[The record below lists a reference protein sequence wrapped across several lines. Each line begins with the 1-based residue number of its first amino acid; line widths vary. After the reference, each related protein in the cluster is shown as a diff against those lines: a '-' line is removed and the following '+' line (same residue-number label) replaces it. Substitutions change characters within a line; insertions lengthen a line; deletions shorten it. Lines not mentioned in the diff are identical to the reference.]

1 MKHLS
6 IILTLFLFATSTL
19 FAKVTLPEIMSDNM
33 VLQQNAKVKIWGK
46 SKANANITVTPS
58 WSNEKTQ
65 TKSDKNGNWTAVLE
79 TPAGSFTKHTL
90 TISDGEPVTLNNV
103 LIGEVW
109 LASGQSNMEMPLNG
123 FRNNPIMD
131 ANETIALSG
140 KNKGIRFVTIPKT
153 AAMTPQETVA
163 GSWKESTPENAA
175 WFSATAY
182 HFAKMLYDV
191 LDVPV
196 GVIVSSW
203 GGTRVEGWTSREIL
217 ESYSDVDLS
226 EKAIEALH
234 PMSRPLLMYNAMIKP
249 LTNYT
254 IKGFIWYQGESNVGR
269 HDVYAQRL
277 ANMVK
282 LWRNDWGLGELP
294 FYYVEI
300 APWVYGDGETGTSS
314 AYLREAQFKAQ
325 SIIPNSGMIS
335 TNDLVEK
342 QESRNIHPQN
352 KTEVGRR
359 LAYMALSQTYDMK
372 NIASRGPE
380 YKSMELK
387 DGKIYLSF
395 RYADDG
401 FNSMSDAKG
410 FEIAGNDSIFVPA
423 DVQIDLNNRVI
434 IVSHKEI
441 PNPVAVRYCF
451 RNFQIGNM
459 ANTRELPM
467 VPFRTDNF

>member
-1 MKHLS
+1 MKNL
-6 IILTLFLFATSTL
+6 ITLLVALCFAATT

-46 SKANANITVTPS
+46 SGANAKITVTPS
-58 WSNEKTQ
+58 WNNRKTE
-65 TKSDKNGNWTAVLE
+65 TIADKNGNWVAVLA
-79 TPAGSFTKHTL
+79 TPAGSFTTHTL
-90 TISDGEPVTLNNV
+90 TISDGEPVTLNNI

-109 LASGQSNMEMPLNG
+109 FASGQSNMEMPLNG
-123 FRNNPIMD
+123 FWNNPIKN

-140 KNKGIRFVTIPKT
+140 KNKGIRFATIPKT
-153 AAMTPQETVA
+153 AAMMPQETVP
-163 GSWKESTPENAA
+163 GSWKESTPENSP

-182 HFAKMLYDV
+182 YFAKMLYDV
-191 LDVPV
+191 IDVPV

-217 ESYSDVDLS
+217 ETYPDVNLD
-226 EKAIEALH
+226 EKAIEALN
-234 PMSRPLLMYNAMIKP
+234 PMARPLLMYNAMIKP
-249 LTNYT
+249 LINYT

-300 APWVYGDGETGTSS
+300 APWIYGDGETGTSA

-325 SIIPNSGMIS
+325 SIIPNSGMVS

-342 QESRNIHPQN
+342 YEAGNIHPKN
-352 KTEVGRR
+352 KIDVGSR
-359 LAYMALSQTYDMK
+359 LAYLALSKTYDMK
-372 NIASRGPE
+372 NIASHGPE
-380 YKSMELK
+380 YKSMEIK

-395 RYADDG
+395 NYADEG
-401 FNSMSDAKG
+401 FNRMNGAEG
-410 FEIAGNDSIFVPA
+410 FEIAGSDKIFIPA
-423 DVQIDLNNRVI
+423 DVQVDLNNRMI
-434 IVSHKEI
+434 IVSHKDI
-441 PNPVAVRYCF
+441 PNPVAARYCF

>member
-1 MKHLS
+1 
-6 IILTLFLFATSTL
+6 
-19 FAKVTLPEIMSDNM
+19 
-33 VLQQNAKVKIWGK
+33 
-46 SKANANITVTPS
+46 
-58 WSNEKTQ
+58 
-65 TKSDKNGNWTAVLE
+65 
-79 TPAGSFTKHTL
+79 
-90 TISDGEPVTLNNV
+90 
-103 LIGEVW
+103 
-109 LASGQSNMEMPLNG
+109 
-123 FRNNPIMD
+123 
-131 ANETIALSG
+131 
-140 KNKGIRFVTIPKT
+140 
-153 AAMTPQETVA
+153 
-163 GSWKESTPENAA
+163 
-175 WFSATAY
+175 
-182 HFAKMLYDV
+182 
-191 LDVPV
+191 
-196 GVIVSSW
+196 
-203 GGTRVEGWTSREIL
+203 VEGWTSREIL
-217 ESYSDVDLS
+217 ETYSDVDLS
-226 EKAIEALH
+226 EKAIEALN

-300 APWVYGDGETGTSS
+300 APFVYGDGETGTSA

-342 QESRNIHPQN
+342 QEKRNIHPKN

-359 LAYMALSQTYDMK
+359 LAYMALSQTYNMK
-372 NIASRGPE
+372 NIASHGPE

-387 DGKIYLSF
+387 DGKIHLSF
-395 RYADDG
+395 HHDDDG
-401 FNSMSDAKG
+401 FNRMSGAKG
-410 FEIAGNDSIFVPA
+410 FEIAGSDSVFVPA

-441 PNPVAVRYCF
+441 PNPVAARYCF